1 MAQEPNFEGEE
12 MKLPESDEQY
22 LATEKP
28 QTKSSPWI
36 LVLLF
41 ILLALI
47 LAGLIYWYQLATQ
60 LPQSKPTPER
70 PTAEM
75 NQEPETTNAVA
86 EVESFDAMSTSDEIF
101 TIEADL
107 ESTNLDNLE
116 TELLQIETELET
128 SVSQ

>member
-12 MKLPESDEQY
+12 MKLPESEEQY
-22 LATEKP
+22 LATENP
-28 QTKSSPWI
+28 QTKSNPWI
-36 LVLLF
+36 LILLF

-47 LAGLIYWYQLATQ
+47 LIGLIYWYQLATQ
-60 LPQSKPTPER
+60 QPQLESIPTR

-86 EVESFDAMSTSDEIF
+86 EVESLDVMSTSDEIS